1 MIDRGSAS
9 RAVQLVVNGDDFGYS
24 EAINAAIVR
33 CHRAGVL
40 TSATVLVNRPATS
53 AALALAR
60 ELPELGLGLH
70 LNLTEGAPVSPP
82 REVPT
87 LVDGRGRFRP
97 FPAQLRRIAS
107 GRARPVEVERE
118 LRAQFAVLLGRGV
131 RPTHVDGHLHVHAY
145 PRVLPVVLRL
155 MREYGVPAM
164 RSPVLAAWAPL
175 HLAAELAAWPGLM
188 RKKRLV
194 AARWPGRHTAWLR
207 TQGIV
212 VADYL
217 LDAARFRAARDP
229 VALLRG
235 ALAPLRRGT
244 VELMAHP
251 AWTRSAALGA
261 AEVAFLTDPRLREML
276 AELGVALRHYGQ
288 LGKHSP
294 AARR

>member
-1 MIDRGSAS
+1 MI
-9 RAVQLVVNGDDFGYS
+9 QLIVNGDDFGYS
-24 EAINAAIVR
+24 DAINAAIVR

-40 TSATVLVNRPATS
+40 TSATLLVNRPATS

-60 ELPELGLGLH
+60 DLPELGLGLH

-82 REVPT
+82 REAPS

-107 GRARPVEVERE
+107 GRARPAEVERE
-118 LRAQFAVLLGRGV
+118 LRAQFGVLLARGV

-164 RSPVLAAWAPL
+164 RSPVLGAWLPL
-175 HLAAELAAWPGLM
+175 HLAAELSARPTLAWGG
-188 RKKRLV
+188 RLA
-194 AARWPGRHTAWLR
+194 AARQAGRRTAWLR
-207 TQGIV
+207 ARGIV

-235 ALAPLRRGT
+235 ALAPLRCGT

-251 AWTRSAALGA
+251 AWTRSATLGA

-276 AELGVALRHYGQ
+276 ADLGIELRHYGQ
-288 LGKHSP
+288 LSKHVP
-294 AARR
+294 AP